1 MSWQNYTSNLIPEL
15 DFCYSIPTKVKGR
28 KVSSTSVAI
37 TNLTSVAVLVFIL
50 GFIGA
55 RIKSDVRIPEQIYQM
70 ISIFLLFGI
79 GLKGGHALREVSFT
93 SFAGPALATLGLGIL
108 IPFIAFATLKLV
120 RKINDLDRGAIAAHY
135 GSTSLV
141 TFTAALLFLE
151 NSGIKVEGFAT
162 ALLTIM
168 EVPGIVVG
176 VYLGSRHRDKSV
188 QWGKTLQ
195 EVITGKTILLL
206 VGGLIIGAITSD
218 AGFLKVAP
226 FFIDLQSGFLALFL
240 LHLGYLAGSNWGE
253 IKKVGAM
260 VGIFA
265 LIFPVFAGTL
275 GVVVGNLVGLSVG
288 GATILGVLC
297 ASASYIAA
305 PAAVSIGLPEAN
317 APLALISSIGVT
329 FPFNLI
335 IGIPLYLEI
344 AKTLSNL

>member
-1 MSWQNYTSNLIPEL
+1 M
-15 DFCYSIPTKVKGR
+15 
-28 KVSSTSVAI
+28 SSTSVAI

-253 IKKVGAM
+253 IKKVGVM
-260 VGIFA
+260 VGIFS

>member
-1 MSWQNYTSNLIPEL
+1 M
-15 DFCYSIPTKVKGR
+15 
-28 KVSSTSVAI
+28 SSTSVAI
-37 TNLTSVAVLVFIL
+37 TNLTSVAVLIFIL
-50 GFIGA
+50 GFLGA
-55 RIKSDVRIPEQIYQM
+55 RIKSDVRIPEQVYQM

-79 GLKGGHALREVSFT
+79 GLKGGHALRDVSLT
-93 SFAGPALATLGLGIL
+93 SFALPALATIGLGLL
-108 IPFIAFATLKLV
+108 IPLLAYLSLKLV
-120 RKINDLDRGAIAAHY
+120 PAICDLDRGAIAAHY

-141 TFTAALLFLE
+141 TFSAALLFLE
-151 NSGIKVEGFAT
+151 NSGIEVEGFAT

-188 QWGKTLQ
+188 QWGKTLH

-206 VGGLIIGAITSD
+206 VGGLVIGAITSQ
-218 AGFLKVAP
+218 AGYMKVAP

-260 VGIFA
+260 VGVFA
-265 LIFPVFAGTL
+265 LIFPIFAGIL
-275 GVVVGNLVGLSVG
+275 GVIVGNMVGLSVG

-305 PAAVSIGLPEAN
+305 PAAVSVGLPEAN
-317 APLALISSIGVT
+317 APLALMSSIGVT
-329 FPFNLI
+329 FPFNLL
-335 IGIPLYLEI
+335 IGIPIYLEM
-344 AKTLSNL
+344 AKKFSGL

>member
-1 MSWQNYTSNLIPEL
+1 M
-15 DFCYSIPTKVKGR
+15 
-28 KVSSTSVAI
+28 SSTSVAI

-79 GLKGGHALREVSFT
+79 GLKGGHALREVSFS

-108 IPFIAFATLKLV
+108 IPLIAFMALKMV

-141 TFTAALLFLE
+141 TFSAALLFLE
-151 NSGIKVEGFAT
+151 NSGIEVEGFAT
-162 ALLTIM
+162 SLLTIM

-188 QWGKTLQ
+188 QWGKTLH

-206 VGGLIIGAITSD
+206 VGGLLIGAITSN
-218 AGFLKVAP
+218 AGFIKVVP

-240 LHLGYLAGSNWGE
+240 LHLGYLAGSNWAE
-253 IKKVGAM
+253 IRKVGAM
-260 VGIFA
+260 VGVFA

-275 GVVVGNLVGLSVG
+275 GVIAGNMVGLSIG
-288 GATILGVLC
+288 GATILGVLS

-305 PAAVSIGLPEAN
+305 PAAVSVGLPEAN
-317 APLALISSIGVT
+317 APLALMSSIGVT
-329 FPFNLI
+329 FPFNLL

-344 AKTLSNL
+344 ARKFSCL

>member
-1 MSWQNYTSNLIPEL
+1 MDQN
-15 DFCYSIPTKVKGR
+15 
-28 KVSSTSVAI
+28 SVAI

-50 GFIGA
+50 GFLAA
-55 RIKSDVRIPEQIYQM
+55 RIKSDMRIPEQIYQM

-79 GLKGGHALREVSFT
+79 GLKGGHALKDVSFD
-93 SFAGPALATLGLGIL
+93 SFLGPALATLMLGVF
-108 IPFIAFATLKLV
+108 IPFTAFVSLKLV
-120 RKINDLDRGAIAAHY
+120 GKINDADRGAIAAHY

-176 VYLGSRHRDKSV
+176 VYLGSRHRNKSV
-188 QWGKTLQ
+188 QWERTLH

-206 VGGLIIGAITSD
+206 VGGLVIGAITSQ
-218 AGFLKVAP
+218 AGYMKVAP

-240 LHLGYLAGSNWGE
+240 LHLGYLAGINWKE
-253 IKKVGAM
+253 IKNVGAL
-260 VGIFA
+260 VAVFA
-265 LIFPVFAGTL
+265 LIFPIVVGTL
-275 GVVVGNLVGLSVG
+275 GVVVGNMVGLSVG

-305 PAAVSIGLPEAN
+305 PAAVSVGLPEAN
-317 APLALISSIGVT
+317 ASLALMSSIGVT

-335 IGIPLYLEI
+335 FGIPLYLEI
-344 AKTLSNL
+344 AKKISGL

>member
-1 MSWQNYTSNLIPEL
+1 MNP
-15 DFCYSIPTKVKGR
+15 
-28 KVSSTSVAI
+28 TSVAI

-50 GFIGA
+50 GLMAA

-79 GLKGGHALREVSFT
+79 GLKGGHSLKSVSFG
-93 SFAGPALATLGLGIL
+93 SFVGPALATLTLGIL
-108 IPFIAFATLKLV
+108 IPLAAFAALKLV

-141 TFTAALLFLE
+141 TFSAALLFLE
-151 NSGIKVEGFAT
+151 NSAIQVEGFAT

-188 QWGKTLQ
+188 QWGKTLH

-206 VGGLIIGAITSD
+206 VGGLIIGAITSQT
-218 AGFLKVAP
+218 GYLKVAP

-240 LHLGYLAGSNWGE
+240 LHLGYLAGSNWEE
-253 IKKVGAM
+253 IKKVGAR
-260 VGIFA
+260 VAVFA
-265 LIFPVFAGTL
+265 IVFPVFAGTL
-275 GVVVGNLVGLSVG
+275 GVLAGNMVGLSIG
-288 GATILGVLC
+288 GATILGVLS

-317 APLALISSIGVT
+317 APLALMSSIGVT

-335 IGIPLYLEI
+335 FGIPLYLEI
-344 AKTLSNL
+344 AKKFSGV

>member
-1 MSWQNYTSNLIPEL
+1 MN
-15 DFCYSIPTKVKGR
+15 
-28 KVSSTSVAI
+28 STSVAI

-50 GFIGA
+50 GFVGA
-55 RIKSDVRIPEQIYQM
+55 RMKSDVRIPEQIYQM

-108 IPFIAFATLKLV
+108 IPFIAFTTLKLV

-188 QWGKTLQ
+188 QWGKTFQ

-206 VGGLIIGAITSD
+206 VGGLVIGALTSD
-218 AGFLKVAP
+218 AGFMKVAP

-265 LIFPVFAGTL
+265 IIFPIFAGTL
-275 GVVVGNLVGLSVG
+275 GVVVGNMVGLSVG

-305 PAAVSIGLPEAN
+305 PAAVSVGLPEAN
-317 APLALISSIGVT
+317 APLALMSSIGVT
-329 FPFNLI
+329 FPFNLLV
-335 IGIPLYLEI
+335 GIPLYLEI
-344 AKTLSNL
+344 SQKISGL